1 MAITGAVKGS
11 STDKIYEELDLE
23 SSKSRRRYRN
33 VFFV

>member
-11 STDKIYEELDLE
+11 STDKIYEELDFKIKTSVQE
-23 SSKSRRRYRN
+23 N